1 MKFFPVLIISV
12 LAEQCHELLQVA
24 PSTRDEAVLKRAYR
38 KAALKWHPDKNT
50 APEAVEKFR
59 RVADC
64 YEEMVSGRDGST
76 GFSRSREP
84 RSRRDAE
91 TMFNDFF
98 GDVWRRWQPGSKTV
112 GSFVRNG
119 KKVQITIWEDGS
131 SEEVVSEGR
140 GDYTV
145 LSESSPGSYQLH
157 IQGNPF
163 EILAQQMETFFACTF
178 AHSDSTNRPSARGS
192 AAIFVPLLPLP
203 ELHVHFTMLQVT
215 GAPSVEESVAYLL
228 H

>member
-163 EILAQQMETFFACTF
+163 EILAQQMETFLPAPLHIPIQLI
-178 AHSDSTNRPSARGS
+178 AQVLGA
-192 AAIFVPLLPLP
+192 LLPFLFLCCP
-203 ELHVHFTMLQVT
+203 CLSCMCILRCFKSQEHPQLKNQ
-215 GAPSVEESVAYLL
+215 
-228 H
+228 